1 MKVTLISG
9 TRKGI
14 GRHLAEY
21 YAGLGHQVIGCSRQA
36 PDWTLPNYR
45 HFLLDVADEA
55 AVRDLFATVRREFG
69 QLDHLIN
76 NAGVAAM
83 NHSLLTPLGTARQLL
98 DTNVLGTFLF
108 AREAARLMQRR
119 RWGRIVNFSSVAVPF
134 KLEGE
139 AMYVAA
145 KAAVEG
151 LTHVLAREFGPLGV
165 TVNAIGPGPI
175 RTDLIRNVPPEKIT
189 ALLQRQAIP
198 RAGEFKDVVNVLDFY
213 LRPESD
219 FITGQIMYLGGV

>member
-21 YAGLGHQVIGCSRQA
+21 YAGLGHHVIGCSRQA

-45 HFLLDVADEA
+45 HFQLDVADEA

>member
-45 HFLLDVADEA
+45 HFQLDVADEA

>member
-45 HFLLDVADEA
+45 HFQLDVADEA

-83 NHSLLTPLGTARQLL
+83 NHSLLTPLDTARQLL

-151 LTHVLAREFGPLGV
+151 LTHVLAREFGPFGV

>member
-189 ALLQRQAIP
+189 ALLQRQAVP